1 MSIVKL
7 ARPAIQAMQPYEAA
21 IQVDNTVRLNANES
35 PQISSAQHFR
45 RPLNRYPEVRP
56 LKLNQSLAKRFGC
69 KPSQLLVTRYW

>member
-35 PQISSAQHFR
+35 PQTQFGTALSTPTESLPGSATAETQ
-45 RPLNRYPEVRP
+45 P
-56 LKLNQSLAKRFGC
+56 
-69 KPSQLLVTRYW
+69 KPCEALRL